1 MASSHPASPMP
12 NMPDGPTSREQLDR
26 FLVEVIDTVPQLE
39 ALLLIWNRRPKKW
52 YCSELARALYSS
64 QELAQ
69 EVVQHLVQHQLLIR
83 AEGSAD
89 CYMLRAGSP
98 ETERLLADL
107 DAMYRRELVRV
118 SNLIHAKAP
127 RAVRDFASAFRFKKE

>member
-1 MASSHPASPMP
+1 MP
-12 NMPDGPTSREQLDR
+12 NMPNGPTSREQLDR
-26 FLVEVIDTVPQLE
+26 FLVEMIDTVPQLE

-52 YCSELARALYSS
+52 YASELSRALYIS

-69 EVVQHLVQHQLLIR
+69 QVIQHLVQRQLLVTV
-83 AEGSAD
+83 EGNAD
-89 CYMLRAGSP
+89 SYALRTGSP
-98 ETERLLADL
+98 EMEWLLADL

-127 RAVRDFASAFRFKKE
+127 RAVRDFASAFRIKNE

>member
-1 MASSHPASPMP
+1 MLNGPA
-12 NMPDGPTSREQLDR
+12 GREQVDR
-26 FLVEVIDTVPQLE
+26 FLVDEIDTVPQLE

-52 YCSELARALYSS
+52 YCSEIAKALYIS

-69 EVVQHLVQHQLLIR
+69 EVINHLVLHHLLVKVENSSDCYALRTDSPEKEQLL
-83 AEGSAD
+83 AS
-89 CYMLRAGSP
+89 
-98 ETERLLADL
+98 L

-118 SNLIHAKAP
+118 SNLIHAKAS